1 MSEAISREREI
12 LEPAAQLACV
22 IDTTR
27 MLPNTLRDSVQE
39 FADAD
44 PSNMMLAFESFAFKH
59 GIPVVADL
67 VFDVRN
73 LPNPYYDRTL
83 RPLTGLDQPVI
94 DFLDKSKAA
103 QMMIDDIS
111 AFLTKWIPSY
121 EAQNRHYLTIA
132 IGCTGG
138 QHRSVYVANTLGT
151 LFKSKVMTVVR
162 HRNLSTKM
170 PEALARYE
178 AQLAETQKS

>member
-1 MSEAISREREI
+1 
-12 LEPAAQLACV
+12 
-22 IDTTR
+22 
-27 MLPNTLRDSVQE
+27 
-39 FADAD
+39 
-44 PSNMMLAFESFAFKH
+44 
-59 GIPVVADL
+59 
-67 VFDVRN
+67 
-73 LPNPYYDRTL
+73 
-83 RPLTGLDQPVI
+83 
-94 DFLDKSKAA
+94 
-103 QMMIDDIS
+103 MMINDIS